1 MRDLYLKENQ
11 HIFKGNLIIWTK
23 LWIFTNTE
31 FNLLKKE
38 FEEFRQQSKNLESEN
53 RALEQ
58 LVEILKDP
66 VITTF

>member
-1 MRDLYLKENQ
+1 MNIHKD
-11 HIFKGNLIIWTK
+11 
-23 LWIFTNTE
+23 TE

-53 RALEQ
+53 TALEQ
-58 LVEILKDP
+58 LVENLKDS

>member
-1 MRDLYLKENQ
+1 MNIHK
-11 HIFKGNLIIWTK
+11 H
-23 LWIFTNTE
+23 TE

-53 RALEQ
+53 TALEQ
-58 LVEILKDP
+58 LVENLKDS

>member
-1 MRDLYLKENQ
+1 MDKIMDI
-11 HIFKGNLIIWTK
+11 HKH
-23 LWIFTNTE
+23 TE

-58 LVEILKDP
+58 LLEILKVP